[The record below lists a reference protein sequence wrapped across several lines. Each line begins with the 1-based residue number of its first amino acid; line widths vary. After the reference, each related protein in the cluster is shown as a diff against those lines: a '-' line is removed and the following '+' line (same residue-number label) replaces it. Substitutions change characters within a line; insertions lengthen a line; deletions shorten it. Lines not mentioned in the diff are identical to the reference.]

1 MPIGALPNYTH
12 KGVVCISNNV
22 GKCSVKIGIS
32 IVAFC
37 AVTKVIS
44 MKAFALTALLAAAF
58 YFVSVE
64 MSYTFLGLEFSPII
78 VIGRTKDKKESK

>member
-1 MPIGALPNYTH
+1 M
-12 KGVVCISNNV
+12 
-22 GKCSVKIGIS
+22 KIGIS

-44 MKAFALTALLAAAF
+44 MKAFALTALLAVAF